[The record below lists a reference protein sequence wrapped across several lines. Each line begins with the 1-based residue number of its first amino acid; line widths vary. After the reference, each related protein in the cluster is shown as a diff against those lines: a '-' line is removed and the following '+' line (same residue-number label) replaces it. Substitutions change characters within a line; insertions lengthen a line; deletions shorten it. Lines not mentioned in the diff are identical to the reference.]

1 MEVHHCIEAL
11 ELHIL
16 AMPAPPVDVSTF
28 LAAVESL
35 GADLDMILEARVPEF
50 EAPSTEPAKDTLL
63 VALFSTVAVPPPPP
77 RERAKRRRC

>member
-35 GADLDMILEARVPEF
+35 GADLDMILEARVLEF
-50 EAPSTEPAKDTLL
+50 ETPSIEHPKDTIS
-63 VALFSTVAVPPPPP
+63 ATLFSTTPVPPPPP
-77 RERAKRRRC
+77 